1 MAPRGGRVPADSL
14 PAFSVVVVSDFESGE
29 KTWKDEISM
38 ARMLARQDVGR
49 PFPLIIVE
57 SEAHRGKAVPTDLV
71 SAFPQVQVVYHAS
84 EASAELKDYG
94 VSLCTT
100 EWVAVL
106 EADAAPDA
114 GWLRA
119 LLEAA
124 TTHAQFQVFSGR
136 TDYGAKTSWQRVLN
150 MLDRSFDDCGSSGD
164 TRHISNNGALYRT
177 ELLRRFPYPGA
188 QSPFL
193 SSRLRNRRIFG
204 AGYRAWFERKALTRH
219 AIGGLGFVFEFR
231 RHTGFSDMLEA
242 GDARLRRIPSCLL
255 ARARFELGH
264 IRRMHREYLRW
275 YDWPM
280 MAALFFFARI
290 PEAVGM
296 VAAVR
301 KGGFE
306 RTDYR

>member
-1 MAPRGGRVPADSL
+1 MPADSL
-14 PAFSVVVVSDFESGE
+14 PSFSVVVVSDFEPGE
-29 KTWKDEISM
+29 KTWKDEIGM
-38 ARMLARQDVGR
+38 ARMLARQDIGQS
-49 PFPLIIVE
+49 FPLIIVE
-57 SEAHRGKAVPTDLV
+57 SEAHRATPVPAELT
-71 SAFPQVQVVYHAS
+71 ATFPDVQVVYHAS

-124 TTHAQFQVFSGR
+124 AAHPQYQVFSGR
-136 TDYGAKTSWQRVLN
+136 THYGAETSWQRVLN
-150 MLDRSFDDCGSSGD
+150 LLDRSFDDPGRSGD

-177 ELLRRFPYPGA
+177 EVLRRFPYPSA

-193 SSRLRNRRIFG
+193 SSRLRNRQIFE
-204 AGYRAWFERKALTRH
+204 AGHRAWFERGALTRH

-231 RHTGFSDMLEA
+231 RHTGFSDIIVS
-242 GDARLRRIPSCLL
+242 GDPHLRRIPSCLL
-255 ARARFELGH
+255 ARVRYELGH
-264 IRRMHREYLRW
+264 IRRLHREYVRW
-275 YDWPM
+275 YDWPL
-280 MAALFFFARI
+280 ATALFCFIRF
-290 PEAVGM
+290 PEAAGM
-296 VAAVR
+296 LTAVR